1 MHIFIVHCVLILK
14 FNIFYE
20 ASDKK
25 INNLNQYMHKLQGT
39 IIGRYLMLH
48 FLFCSRNVSLQLK
61 QSDPKHVKYTKNHK
75 VERSMT
81 HPVPVIIVRG
91 MRF

>member
-1 MHIFIVHCVLILK
+1 MH
-14 FNIFYE
+14 N
-20 ASDKK
+20 S
-25 INNLNQYMHKLQGT
+25 QGT

-48 FLFCSRNVSLQLK
+48 FLFCTRNVSLQLK
-61 QSDPKHVKYTKNHK
+61 QSDPKHVKYTENDK

-81 HPVPVIIVRG
+81 HPVSVIIVRG

>member
-1 MHIFIVHCVLILK
+1 
-14 FNIFYE
+14 
-20 ASDKK
+20 
-25 INNLNQYMHKLQGT
+25 
-39 IIGRYLMLH
+39 MLH